1 MYIAI
6 NRFKINQGKKD
17 AFEKMW
23 QRRETH
29 LDNVPGFIKFH
40 LAKGNS
46 EQTHTPYIS
55 QSTWHSKEYF
65 TQRTK
70 SEAFRLAHKGA
81 GKHSDIYQ
89 GHPIFEGFEVIIG
102 A

>member
-46 EQTHTPYIS
+46 EQTHTPIYLTKHLALKRRFYPEDKIRSISLSAQRRRKTQRYIS
-55 QSTWHSKEYF
+55 GTPN
-65 TQRTK
+65 
-70 SEAFRLAHKGA
+70 
-81 GKHSDIYQ
+81 I
-89 GHPIFEGFEVIIG
+89 
-102 A
+102 